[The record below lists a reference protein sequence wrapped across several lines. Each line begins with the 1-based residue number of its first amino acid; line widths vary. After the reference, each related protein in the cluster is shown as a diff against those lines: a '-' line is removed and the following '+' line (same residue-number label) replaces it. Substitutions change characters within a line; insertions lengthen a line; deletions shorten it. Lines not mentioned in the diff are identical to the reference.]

1 MKSVLISIK
10 PKWCELIANGKK
22 TIEVRKTRPKCA
34 VPFKC
39 YIYCTK
45 DFKPNTKYGYKL
57 WAGRGKVIGEFVC
70 RNMTCIQTDIDF
82 QGEKH
87 LYNTAFIENR
97 MCLTD
102 EELFNYI
109 YDGKRNIGW
118 AWGISDLVI
127 YDKPKDLDDFMAFGK
142 THCDQK
148 NCKKCLYMG
157 IDGVCD
163 VKDVEQPIIRPPQSW
178 GYVEELKE

>member
-1 MKSVLISIK
+1 
-10 PKWCELIANGKK
+10 
-22 TIEVRKTRPKCA
+22 
-34 VPFKC
+34 
-39 YIYCTK
+39 
-45 DFKPNTKYGYKL
+45 
-57 WAGRGKVIGEFVC
+57 
-70 RNMTCIQTDIDF
+70 MTCMQADIDS
-82 QGEKH
+82 QGKKH

-148 NCKKCLYMG
+148 NCDKCLYMG
-157 IDGVCD
+157 IDGICD
-163 VKDVEQPIIRPPQSW
+163 VKDIGQPIIRPPQSW
-178 GYVEELKE
+178 CYCEELKE